1 MNTTPQL
8 QTSAAML
15 VWQNELAQLIA
26 AKVTADL
33 QPELTKQTQV
43 LESIRDLQTAQS
55 GQVRETLDGLTR
67 RFGLLPQATPSS
79 TCSLD
84 SVGA

>member
-33 QPELTKQTQV
+33 QPEMQRQTQV
-43 LESIRDLQTAQS
+43 LEAIRDIHTTQS
-55 GQVRETLDGLTR
+55 DKVGDALDGLKR
-67 RFGLLPQATPSS
+67 HFGI
-79 TCSLD
+79 
-84 SVGA
+84 